1 MKIGRGYAISLGL
14 NVLMLALVLTR
25 WHRPVLDR
33 VQTSISA
40 STPAQTTPTLTEA
53 KTPVTIGT
61 GWQSWIESLRRA
73 KVPPEVIADLVK
85 ADFDRRWQARQAQ
98 LQQKYI
104 RGEAD
109 ADALALLD
117 LEHESQQE
125 TELRQALGEDD
136 FRRLDIVR
144 VLQSLHMD
152 QVQLSDSERNA
163 VYELERGLRDELR
176 TAQGEKLRGTID
188 QATLNARQQAVQET
202 VAQKL
207 RALLGD
213 QRAALS
219 SGVDATQ
226 GELNRNLRDASL
238 SEVQR
243 NALVE
248 IQRSWDQTRSDLAQA
263 QTATGDPS
271 YANAREHAEE
281 KWRRDFQQ
289 IVGADVFNQFLKTQ
303 DGRYA
308 ELRRYANAWRISP
321 GELEDVFATLADFDK
336 SSREYEYDAA
346 KRGVDP
352 SIQRETN
359 QQFERETAHLLQQR
373 LGATRFAV
381 LKQNGIVPSDD
392 P

>member
-1 MKIGRGYAISLGL
+1 MKIGRGCAISLGL

-25 WHRPVLDR
+25 WHMPVPNG
-33 VQTSISA
+33 VQTSIPA
-40 STPAQTTPTLTEA
+40 STPAQTTPTITEA
-53 KTPVTIGT
+53 KTPVTLGT

-85 ADFDRRWQARQAQ
+85 ADFDRRWQTRQAQ

-109 ADALALLD
+109 ADTLALLD

-125 TELRQALGEDD
+125 TELRQALGEND
-136 FRRLDIVR
+136 FRHLYMVR
-144 VLQSLHMD
+144 VLQSLHID

-163 VYELERGLRDELR
+163 VYELESGLRDELR

-207 RALLGD
+207 RTLLGE
-213 QRAALS
+213 QRATLLL
-219 SGVDATQ
+219 GVDATQ
-226 GELNRNLRDASL
+226 GELNRSLRDASL

-243 NALVE
+243 NALVQL
-248 IQRSWDQTRSDLAQA
+248 QRSWDQTRSDFAQA

-271 YANAREHAEE
+271 YANALEHAEE

-289 IVGADVFNQFLKTQ
+289 IAGTNVFDQFLKTQ
-303 DGRYA
+303 DSRYTA
-308 ELRRYANAWRISP
+308 LRRYADAWRISP
-321 GELEDVFATLADFDK
+321 RELEEVFTTLADFDR
-336 SSREYEYDAA
+336 SSREYEHDATA
-346 KRGVDP
+346 RGVDP

-359 QQFERETAHLLQQR
+359 RQFERETAQLLQQR